1 MDSST
6 GTWAAVT
13 GALVAGFM
21 ASDFAGRRAGTWV
34 FKSSASAA
42 FVAMA
47 LSRDPFRDAFSSC
60 IVAGLVLG
68 AVVYGVSTAGGDVA
82 WSLWTTKVAP
92 PDRVADYMAVHTFL
106 TGVRGVLAPMAAFW
120 AVERLPPSQMG
131 WAAALMIVAA
141 AALLLPEIRRGRPT
155 PT

>member
-1 MDSST
+1 M
-6 GTWAAVT
+6 GAAEI
-13 GALVAGFM
+13 ALYTLVVPNLARLLMSPVWGRLFDRMNFFVLRCALNLGF
-21 ASDFAGRRAGTWV
+21 ALGI
-34 FKSSASAA
+34 AA
-42 FVAMA
+42 FFT
-47 LSRDPFRDAFSSC
+47 SNTTP
-60 IVAGLVLG
+60 GLVLG

-120 AVERLPPSQMG
+120 AVERLAPSQMG

-141 AALLLPEIRRGRPT
+141 TALLLPEIRRGRPAT
-155 PT
+155 P